1 MTGDIPPLVPLQCA
15 LEFLHTG
22 DVEALRRPPRY
33 SQHYDSKTRD
43 RLLQRLAQSGARVRG
58 NIDGA
63 PESWIES
70 LELLNDFRVGY
81 WYAMRVGRIACLES
95 RIAYAADLVRDHSSP
110 VQHPAAVKPNYR
122 RIVRNVKV
130 ETASL
135 LLQAAH
141 TRWRAKIKR
150 ECAVSCL
157 PPPGRLWWPWQIA
170 RRRPVKLVAQTADR
184 SVIALP
190 VINSDVK
197 PATASRQATR
207 VKGRQSLRALAAMDA
222 KFPNGVP
229 NSFST
234 DNVHYECT
242 VWLENDE
249 PKGPDG
255 KIPKPP
261 GIDVYARL
269 LGRRIDRR

>member
-1 MTGDIPPLVPLQCA
+1 
-15 LEFLHTG
+15 
-22 DVEALRRPPRY
+22 
-33 SQHYDSKTRD
+33 
-43 RLLQRLAQSGARVRG
+43 
-58 NIDGA
+58 
-63 PESWIES
+63 
-70 LELLNDFRVGY
+70 
-81 WYAMRVGRIACLES
+81 MRVGRIACLES
-95 RIAYAADLVRDHSSP
+95 RIAYAADLVRDHSRP

-122 RIVRNVKV
+122 RTVRNVKV

-141 TRWRAKIKR
+141 SRWRAKIKS

-184 SVIALP
+184 TSVIALP
-190 VINSDVK
+190 VINSDVE

-207 VKGRQSLRALAAMDA
+207 VKGRQSRRACSAVDA

-229 NSFST
+229 NSIST
-234 DNVHYECT
+234 DNVHHECT
-242 VWLENDE
+242 VWLEKNE

-261 GIDVYARL
+261 GIDTYARL
-269 LGRRIDRR
+269 LGRRVDRR